1 MNSNEWLSHL
11 LAKLQISKLNPMQV
25 KVLKHLESH
34 TSLAVEA
41 PTGSGK
47 TLAFLAGSLPLIDSD
62 KQILQGLILVPTR
75 ELALQIESIVRQAG
89 LGIKAHAFY
98 GGYAGQEDRKR
109 LAHMPSLII
118 GTPGRIASLIEQ
130 GHLQL
135 DDLKFLVIDEYDK
148 MLEFGFEAEMK
159 FIRSSFQQELTR
171 MILTSATSISEIP
184 DYYSHLPFKKLSFE
198 KPDSTS
204 LTTWGLLIGEDDKND
219 WVIQLLNQTGE
230 QNVIVF
236 CSYKEDIYGLMHQL
250 YKANIHA
257 VPFHGDME
265 QAAREESLIQFRTG
279 SSRFLIASDLAAR
292 GLDIPALDLVIHYQ
306 LPISETSNTH
316 RNGRTARMN
325 AKGNCL
331 YLARDKNETP
341 DFLDQINWQK
351 SLPEKGHPF
360 TKNRIPCD
368 MVTIKITGGRQQK
381 ISKGDIVGFMTKMAG
396 IPMDALG
403 LITLG
408 KKHAYIGLKEEYLT
422 DFTKKFNTA
431 RIKKTTVKIR
441 PLS

>member
-1 MNSNEWLSHL
+1 MKSNDWIEHL
-11 LAKLQISKLNPMQV
+11 LGKLQIPALNAMQV
-25 KVLKHLESH
+25 AVLEELESN
-34 TSLAVEA
+34 SALAVEA

-47 TLAFLAGSLPLIDSD
+47 SLAFLAGTLPLIDPD

-75 ELALQIESIVRQAG
+75 ELAIQIETVVRQAG

-109 LAHMPSLII
+109 LAHMPSLLI
-118 GTPGRIASLIEQ
+118 GTPGRIASLIERE
-130 GHLQL
+130 HLNL
-135 DDLKFLVIDEYDK
+135 NHLSFLVIDEYDK
-148 MLEFGFEAEMK
+148 MLEFGFESEMK
-159 FIRSSFQQELTR
+159 FIRTSFQQELKR
-171 MILTSATSISEIP
+171 IILTSATSINEIP
-184 DYYSHLPFKKLSFE
+184 AYYSQVPFKKISFE
-198 KPDSTS
+198 KPENNG
-204 LTTWGLLIGEDDKND
+204 LTTWGLLIGEKDKND
-219 WVIQLLNQTGE
+219 CIVELLKQTGE

-236 CSYKEDIYGLMHQL
+236 CSYKEDIYGLMHLL
-250 YKANIHA
+250 YKADVHA

-325 AKGNCL
+325 TKGNCL
-331 YLARDKNETP
+331 YLARDKNEIP
-341 DFLDQINWQK
+341 DFLNEVNWQY
-351 SLPEKGHPF
+351 SLPESGHPF
-360 TKNRIPCD
+360 TKKTKPFE
-368 MVTIKITGGRQQK
+368 MTTLKITAGRQQK

-396 IPMDALG
+396 IPMNALG

-408 KKHAYIGLKEEYLT
+408 KKHAYIGIQESYVSN
-422 DFTKKFNTA
+422 FMKKFKSA